1 MSVLIAGTVAI
12 DNIRTPD
19 GVMHDELLGGSATFA
34 AIATS
39 FSSPVNLVAVVGE
52 DFPKEHLELF
62 SERKINVDGL
72 QVVEGGKTFR
82 WTGEYHDDMNSR
94 ETLETHIN
102 VLDDFDPQL
111 PAAAAE
117 STIVVL
123 ANMAPA
129 DQLKVLSQC
138 SGSTF
143 VIADSMDLWINI
155 AREELDEVLKRIDL
169 LVINDSEAKMFMD
182 TSNVIVA
189 GKKLLEKGPQYVLIK
204 KGEHGALLFGG
215 GDRFFSAGAFP
226 LEKLVDPTGAGD
238 TFLGGLAGSLH
249 QHHQE
254 NPDDTIGLDDISR
267 AIIHGTVLASYNCE
281 SFSADKL
288 LSLTQ
293 ADIDAR
299 TKAFLTYTQLV

>member
-1 MSVLIAGTVAI
+1 MA
-12 DNIRTPD
+12 
-19 GVMHDELLGGSATFA
+19 
-34 AIATS
+34 
-39 FSSPVNLVAVVGE
+39 
-52 DFPKEHLELF
+52 
-62 SERKINVDGL
+62 
-72 QVVEGGKTFR
+72 EGGETFR

-102 VLDDFDPQL
+102 VLDDFNPKL

-117 STIVVL
+117 SSIVVL

-129 DQLKVLSQC
+129 DQLKVLDQC
-138 SGSTF
+138 SSDAF

-155 AREELDEVLKRIDL
+155 ARDELDEVLKRIDV

-189 GKKLLEKGPQYVLIK
+189 GKKLLEKGPKYILIK
-204 KGEHGALLFGG
+204 KGEHGALLFSG

-238 TFLGGLAGSLH
+238 TFLGGLAGFLH

-254 NPDDTIGLDDISR
+254 NPSTTINFDDISK

-288 LSLTQ
+288 LTLTPT
-293 ADIDAR
+293 DIDDR
-299 TKAFLTYTQLV
+299 SKAFLSYTQLI